1 MKINQIKKKLMN
13 NKGVTGIDI
22 VVAVL
27 VMSIFAGT
35 VIVLMK
41 NLYLQAVE
49 IQKTANANAYL
60 TIILEKADEKSYD
73 EVTDDFVTNLI
84 RAGEIK
90 IGSEENSIPDEY
102 EITFNVEP
110 IEASG
115 KTLKNVKKV
124 TIKIKYYL
132 DKDKTKSKEIV
143 MSKLKVNEVY
153 NPNA

>member
-1 MKINQIKKKLMN
+1 MKINLIKKKMMN
-13 NKGVTGIDI
+13 DKGVTGIDI

-35 VIVLMK
+35 AIVLMK

-49 IQKTANANAYL
+49 IQKTANANL

-84 RAGEIK
+84 QAGEIK

>member
-35 VIVLMK
+35 AIVLMK

-73 EVTDDFVTNLI
+73 
-84 RAGEIK
+84 
-90 IGSEENSIPDEY
+90 
-102 EITFNVEP
+102 
-110 IEASG
+110 
-115 KTLKNVKKV
+115 
-124 TIKIKYYL
+124 
-132 DKDKTKSKEIV
+132 
-143 MSKLKVNEVY
+143 
-153 NPNA
+153 

>member
-1 MKINQIKKKLMN
+1 MEEKMKINLIKKKMMN
-13 NKGVTGIDI
+13 DKGVTGIDI

-35 VIVLMK
+35 AIVLMK

-84 RAGEIK
+84 QAGEIK

-102 EITFNVEP
+102 EITF
-110 IEASG
+110 
-115 KTLKNVKKV
+115 KV